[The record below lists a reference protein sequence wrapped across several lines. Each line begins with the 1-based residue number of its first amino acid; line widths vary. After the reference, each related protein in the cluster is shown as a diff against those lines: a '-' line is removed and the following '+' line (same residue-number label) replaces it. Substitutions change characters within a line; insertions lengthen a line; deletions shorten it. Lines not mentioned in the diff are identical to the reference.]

1 MFKNYLKIAFRNIQR
16 RKISTVITATG
27 LVLGISAFIFILQY
41 VAFEFSVNKYHENSE
56 NIYRV
61 LVENE
66 RGEISESLP
75 PALAP
80 AVKENV
86 AGVKHGTRFADGICS
101 GIVEAVN
108 PALNEPTPFRE
119 NACMYTDQE
128 FFEVFTTELIDGE
141 RELSAPRTAVITKSL
156 ATKLFGQ
163 KSVAGEVFI
172 VYNQFGEKEF
182 TITGVV
188 EDVPAAS
195 SINSNMMLS
204 ISTLNENPESWAN
217 PNGWSNGFA
226 HHFLVLDDA
235 VNPNDIGATITDLSK
250 TVNPNDEVSF
260 TLQPFNEVHLG
271 GNVSDPN
278 PTTGSMGQVLLI
290 LCVGIMIM
298 IIGWANYINLS
309 TAQGLERAKQV
320 GIQQTSGA
328 SKLQLMGQFL
338 TETFLF
344 SLLGLA
350 MSIAVVELLQ
360 PFFNQLINR
369 ELSIELLNRQNVWLF
384 GAMYFLA
391 GTLAAGGYVA
401 FVITSLSP
409 SEVLKGSSKNSA
421 KGLRLRKVLVVFQF
435 SISIILIVVTFVF
448 SDQLTFMQTRD
459 LGMKLDNRIV
469 VRGASINKGGQ
480 NQSGEA
486 FKDKLAS
493 FSFIDLYSGSNNVPG
508 NGYNFSAS
516 GIYGQNSDEEAKKK
530 SYAMLFID
538 QNYIDAYE
546 LTLSAGRNYDVNAIN
561 AGRDS
566 DELIVNERAAIE
578 LGYSSAEDAI
588 DKSLFWG
595 EGEYRIIGV
604 IENYHHSSLK
614 QPIEPMVLLPQN
626 SGGYFT
632 MQFTNSNLEQ
642 NIAEVRE
649 AYGAFFPGNPFE
661 YFFVEDNYDQQYVQE
676 ARFSNFFQVAAL
688 LAIFI
693 ACLGL
698 FGLAAYTASARTKE
712 ISVRK
717 VLGASVADITVLLS
731 GDFLKLVMIAFII
744 SSPVAWYIMNEW
756 LANFA
761 YATSL
766 NIWVFFMAGGLA
778 LLIAIGTVSGKAIQ
792 AALANPVDSLKNE

>member
-1 MFKNYLKIAFRNIQR
+1 MFKNYLKIAFRNIKR
-16 RKISTVITATG
+16 RKISTAITATG

-56 NIYRV
+56 DIYRV
-61 LVENE
+61 LVENQ
-66 RGEISESLP
+66 RGNISESLP

-86 AGVKHGTRFADGICS
+86 PGVKHGTRFADGICS

-119 NACMYTDQE
+119 NDCMYTDQE
-128 FFEVFTTELIDGE
+128 FFEVFSTELIDGE
-141 RELSAPRTAVITKSL
+141 RDLSAPRTAVITKSL
-156 ATKLFGQ
+156 AIKLFGQ
-163 KSVAGEVFI
+163 EYVAGEVFI
-172 VYNQFGEKEF
+172 VYNQFGDKEF
-182 TITGVV
+182 TISGVV

-204 ISTLNENPESWAN
+204 FSTLNENQGSWAD

-226 HHFLVLDDA
+226 HHFLILEDA
-235 VNPNDIGATITDLSK
+235 VNPIDIGATITDLSK
-250 TVNPNDEVSF
+250 TVNPNDEITFS
-260 TLQPFNEVHLG
+260 LQPFSEVHLG
-271 GNVSDPN
+271 GSVSDPN

-298 IIGWANYINLS
+298 VIGWANYINLS

-384 GAMYFLA
+384 GTLYFLA

-421 KGLRLRKVLVVFQF
+421 KGLRLRRVLVVFQF
-435 SISIILIVVTFVF
+435 SISIILIVATFVF
-448 SDQLTFMQTRD
+448 TDQLSFMQTRD
-459 LGMKLDNRIV
+459 LGMSLDNRIV
-469 VRGASINKGGQ
+469 VRGASINKEGQ

-486 FKDKLAS
+486 FKDQLS
-493 FSFIDLYSGSNNVPG
+493 NFSFIDLYSGSNNVPG
-508 NGYNFSAS
+508 NGYNFSAA
-516 GIYGQNSDEEAKKK
+516 GIYGQNSDEESKKK
-530 SYAMLFID
+530 SYAILFID
-538 QNYIDAYE
+538 QYYIEAYE
-546 LTLSAGRNYDVNAIN
+546 LTLAAGRNYDENAIN
-561 AGRDS
+561 ASWDS
-566 DELIVNERAAIE
+566 NELIVNEKSVIQ

-588 DKSLFWG
+588 GNSLFWG
-595 EGEYRIIGV
+595 ENEYRIIGV
-604 IENYHHSSLK
+604 VEDYHHASL
-614 QPIEPMVLLPQN
+614 QQAIEPMVFIPQN
-626 SGGYFT
+626 SSGYYT
-632 MQFTNSNLEQ
+632 MQFNNSNFEQ
-642 NIAEVRE
+642 NIAEVRQ
-649 AYGAFFPGNPFE
+649 AYEAFFPGNPFE
-661 YFFVEDNYDQQYVQE
+661 YFFVENNYDQQYVQE
-676 ARFSNFFQVAAL
+676 ARFSNFFQVSAL

-712 ISVRK
+712 IGVRK
-717 VLGASVADITVLLS
+717 VLGATVLDITMLLS
-731 GDFLKLVMIAFII
+731 SDFLKLVIIAFVI
-744 SSPVAWYIMNEW
+744 SSPIAWYIMNEW

-766 NIWVFFMAGGLA
+766 NVWIFLLAGGLA
-778 LLIAIGTVSGKAIQ
+778 LLIALGTVSGKAIQ